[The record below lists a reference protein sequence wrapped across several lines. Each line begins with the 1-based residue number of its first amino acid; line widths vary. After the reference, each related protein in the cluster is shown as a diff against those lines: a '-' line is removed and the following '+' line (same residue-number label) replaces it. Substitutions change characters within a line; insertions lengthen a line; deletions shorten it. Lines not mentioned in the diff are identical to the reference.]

1 MPTDEKKNH
10 DYRVSC
16 LCFYI
21 HVYGIPDYRKRFAW
35 IKPYNDVIYHVLNM
49 KSCCVVLVN
58 YKPIRYFTTNQR
70 YQSSASVSGWQKYC
84 FHGMDTLKQVV
95 LESGRL
101 SCTWRVSE
109 HSRRIKL
116 TRFISLDQEQH
127 LSKIGQWR

>member
-70 YQSSASVSGWQKYC
+70 YQSSASDKWMKKIL
-84 FHGMDTLKQVV
+84 FPWHGHSETGCVREWVFILHVASIRTLSSHQVN
-95 LESGRL
+95 
-101 SCTWRVSE
+101 
-109 HSRRIKL
+109 
-116 TRFISLDQEQH
+116 
-127 LSKIGQWR
+127 KIY